1 MDVALKGLDYSKA
14 GLRVP
19 FGICSFST
27 CEALGL
33 VPRPFFSAT
42 YGERNQ
48 LEEDKDHPKKCLS
61 RQT

>member
-33 VPRPFFSAT
+33 VPSAT